1 MKKTYELIIK
11 TAEKLFYRTGFSS
24 VGVDEIRDMSGCSKT
39 TLYNHFGSKDKLIV
53 EVLKHR
59 DSIFRSKLVNS
70 ITGLNGKNA
79 ILGIFKWHKK
89 WFSEVDYNGCLFMRA
104 VEEMRET
111 LPCVSDILKEHK
123 EFVRGLIYSK
133 LEDYSDK
140 ESLTNKLMVI
150 LEGLINIGVEYKN
163 DKNLNDQIE
172 QDAINLVLELLDRNS
187 VGK

>member
-1 MKKTYELIIK
+1 MKKTDELIIK

-24 VGVDEIRDMSGCSKT
+24 VGVDDIRDVSGCSKT

-111 LPCVSDILKEHK
+111 LPCVSDILRAHK
-123 EFVRGLIYSK
+123 EFVRNLIYSK
-133 LEDYSDK
+133 LQDYSDK
-140 ESLTNKLMVI
+140 ASMTNKLMVI
-150 LEGLINIGVEYKN
+150 LEGLINVGVEYKN
-163 DKNLNDQIE
+163 DKSLRDQIE
-172 QDAINLVLELLDRNS
+172 QDTINLVSDLLNRH
-187 VGK
+187 

>member
-1 MKKTYELIIK
+1 MKKTDELIIK

-24 VGVDEIRDMSGCSKT
+24 VGVDDIRDISGCSKT

-59 DSIFRSKLVNS
+59 DSIFRSKLEDS
-70 ITGLNGKNA
+70 IKGLNGKNA

-111 LPCVSDILKEHK
+111 LPCVSDILRAHK
-123 EFVRGLIYSK
+123 EFVRSLIYSK
-133 LEDYSDK
+133 LEEYSDK
-140 ESLTNKLMVI
+140 ASLANTLMVI
-150 LEGLINIGVEYKN
+150 FEGLININVVYKN

-172 QDAINLVLELLDRNS
+172 QDSITLVSALLNRH
-187 VGK
+187 

>member
-1 MKKTYELIIK
+1 MKKTDELIIK

-24 VGVDEIRDMSGCSKT
+24 VGVDDIRDISGCSKT

-59 DSIFRSKLVNS
+59 DSIFRSKLEDS
-70 ITGLNGKNA
+70 IKGLNGKNA
-79 ILGIFKWHKK
+79 ILEIFKWHKK

-111 LPCVSDILKEHK
+111 LPCVSDILMEHK
-123 EFVRGLIYSK
+123 EFVRHLIYSK
-133 LEDYSDK
+133 LEDYSYK

-150 LEGLINIGVEYKN
+150 LEGLINISVVYKN
-163 DKNLNDQIE
+163 DRDLNEQIE
-172 QDAINLVLELLDRNS
+172 QDTINLMAELLNRN
-187 VGK
+187 

>member
-24 VGVDEIRDMSGCSKT
+24 VGVDDIRDMSGCSKT

-53 EVLKHR
+53 KVLKHR
-59 DSIFRSKLVNS
+59 DSIFRSKLEDS

-79 ILGIFKWHKK
+79 ILEIFKWHKK

>member
-172 QDAINLVLELLDRNS
+172 QDAINLVLDLLDRNS

>member
-104 VEEMRET
+104 VEEMHET

>member
-1 MKKTYELIIK
+1 MKKTDELIIK

-24 VGVDEIRDMSGCSKT
+24 VGVDDIRDISGCSKT
-39 TLYNHFGSKDKLIV
+39 TLYNHFGSKDKLIM

-59 DSIFRSKLVNS
+59 DLIFCSKLDDS
-70 ITGLNGKNA
+70 IKGLNGKNA

-111 LPCVSDILKEHK
+111 LPCVSDILMVHK
-123 EFVRGLIYSK
+123 EFVRSLIYSK
-133 LEDYSDK
+133 LEEYSDK
-140 ESLTNKLMVI
+140 ASLANTLMVI
-150 LEGLINIGVEYKN
+150 LEGLININVVYKN

-172 QDAINLVLELLDRNS
+172 QDTINLVSALLNRH
-187 VGK
+187 

>member
-24 VGVDEIRDMSGCSKT
+24 VGVDEIRDISGCSKT

-59 DSIFRSKLVNS
+59 DSIFRTKLEDS
-70 ITGLNGKNA
+70 LKGLNGKNA

-123 EFVRGLIYSK
+123 EFVKGLIYSK

-140 ESLTNKLMVI
+140 ESLTNKLIVI

-172 QDAINLVLELLDRNS
+172 QDAINLVLDLLDRNS